1 VADPE
6 SPEKFTVTWS
16 VPENVEVTLT
26 LYRDPR
32 RTEFEEKEWMF
43 ALEGV
48 SQDSS
53 VLLQVELGMLIVVF

>member
-1 VADPE
+1 MADPE

-26 LYRDPR
+26 LYRDQR
-32 RTEFEEKEWMF
+32 KTEFEDKEWTF

-48 SQDSS
+48 SRYSS
-53 VLLQVELGMLIVVF
+53 VLL